1 MEFLDKEQQV
11 LAEAELAPK
20 RKRLE
25 EGQCQRIFAEDR
37 FRDLQKSNH
46 ASLFEYE
53 KKEAEF
59 VCAQSTRELKASLFA
74 ELDRKRDLLTRY
86 RDLARDCAARLAA
99 EADADDGDETQ
110 AKAAKKPR
118 GDEDAK
124 SFAKADD
131 LDGLTAAEA
140 TEELHEMATLMRGAA
155 PLLVAS
161 GGGDDDDDAPAA
173 SSSSAPLFRVNDT
186 LSIFSRT
193 EQKEVLGRLMAA
205 DDAKLV
211 LKLVDG
217 TTCQFSLAD
226 VASGLLLVADATPTD
241 KAEHD

>member
-1 MEFLDKEQQV
+1 MPSPGGHSTKPLRDSRV
-11 LAEAELAPK
+11 RYAPCMARSSEAL
-20 RKRLE
+20 
-25 EGQCQRIFAEDR
+25 
-37 FRDLQKSNH
+37 
-46 ASLFEYE
+46 
-53 KKEAEF
+53 
-59 VCAQSTRELKASLFA
+59 
-74 ELDRKRDLLTRY
+74 
-86 RDLARDCAARLAA
+86 
-99 EADADDGDETQ
+99 
-110 AKAAKKPR
+110 
-118 GDEDAK
+118 
-124 SFAKADD
+124 
-131 LDGLTAAEA
+131 
-140 TEELHEMATLMRGAA
+140 
-155 PLLVAS
+155 AS
-161 GGGDDDDDAPAA
+161 GGGGDDDDAPAA